1 MSRVAIFSAWSGSVL
16 MNEFNPD
23 ASAGGAPAAPQA
35 PVQDAAPQSWYSGF
49 DEPTRGY
56 IESKGFKDPG
66 AVVTS
71 YQNLEKLMGH
81 DRAGRTVVL
90 PKDETDADAYNAIYD
105 KLGRPAD
112 PADYKL
118 AVPEGDQGDFAK
130 MAAGKF
136 HELGLTTKQGQALAE
151 WYNGQVGEMGGAHTA
166 QIEQRRDSDFA
177 QLEKDWGN
185 EFNVRAEVAKRAMS
199 SLGLTP
205 EQGAAMEDAIGVAT
219 AAKMFEQMGKMMS
232 EHGAKGFE
240 NMGSGKFNS
249 SPEEARHQIN
259 ALSQDKAWQQRY
271 FAGDAQA
278 RADMERLQ
286 KIAYPG

>member
-1 MSRVAIFSAWSGSVL
+1 MFKL
-16 MNEFNPD
+16 NQMYMNEFSPD

-49 DEPTRGY
+49 DETTRGY

-199 SLGLTP
+199 SLGLSP
-205 EQGAAMEDAIGVAT
+205 EQGAAMEDAIGVAA
-219 AAKMFEQMGKMMS
+219 AAKMFEQMGRMMS

-240 NMGSGKFNS
+240 NMGGGKFNS